1 MVEGGDNQMQNLK
14 LVDYTKKRLDD
25 MYLVVYAI
33 KNDINIKKGDIIEN
47 IDIYTFVGIN
57 KRGIRQLVGIYQDR
71 PLNNRYWLDIFEN
84 FKSRGLNTIL
94 FLSVDDN
101 KNLKRTAKIAFP
113 MINFIDSLTFVTSR
127 FDKYVSEKSSRKV
140 ASRIHRLYSQNTLNE
155 YKNEF
160 NSFTETYNNII
171 HKKLI
176 EKYLNNLEGYY
187 KYSVN
192 IRNLLFKP
200 SANSNIYDRIR
211 LAFNS
216 NEKYITDLNEIYE
229 KLESMDRFF
238 GFISFNKKQ
247 WTLILNDLMQLFP
260 DIEFI

>member
-1 MVEGGDNQMQNLK
+1 MENLK
-14 LVDYTKKRLDD
+14 VVDYTKKRLDD

-47 IDIYTFVGIN
+47 IDIYTFIGIN

-84 FKSRGLNTIL
+84 FKSRGLNTVL

-113 MINFIDSLTFVTSR
+113 MISFIDSLTFVTSR
-127 FDKYVSEKSSRKV
+127 FDKYVSERSSRKV
-140 ASRIHRLYSQNTLNE
+140 ATRIHRLYSQNTLND

-160 NSFTETYNNII
+160 SNFTETYNNII

-192 IRNLLFKP
+192 IRNLLFKH
-200 SANSNIYDRIR
+200 SANSNIYDKIR

-216 NEKYITDLNEIYE
+216 NKNYIIDLNEIYE

>member
-1 MVEGGDNQMQNLK
+1 MQNLK
-14 LVDYTKKRLDD
+14 LVDYTKKRLDN

-47 IDIYTFVGIN
+47 IDIYTIVGIN

-71 PLNNRYWLDIFEN
+71 PLNNRYWLDMFEN
-84 FKSRGLNTIL
+84 FKSRGLETIL

-140 ASRIHRLYSQNTLNE
+140 ATRIHRLYSQNTLND

-160 NSFTETYNNII
+160 NGFTETYNNII

-187 KYSVN
+187 KYSAN

-216 NEKYITDLNEIYE
+216 NENYITDLNEIYE